1 MLTRDLV
8 KLAGGM
14 LLAGAMLVVLPACGG
29 TTPALSAPKAIATDQ
44 QLGLQAPAVTAAPA
58 VATAAA
64 SLPATPVP
72 DSKATSGLLGEGKL
86 VFEKTAGGVGCAYC
100 HGPDGKGGGQAG
112 QGAPDIRGRKEVQ
125 VRNALTG
132 GVPLMS
138 FIKLSDKE
146 IDAVVAYLQYL
157 N

>member
-8 KLAGGM
+8 KLAGSM

-29 TTPALSAPKAIATDQ
+29 TTPALLAPKAIATDQ
-44 QLGLQAPAVTAAPA
+44 QPGLQAPSVTAAPA
-58 VATAAA
+58 AATAGA
-64 SLPATPVP
+64 SLPATPAP
-72 DSKATSGLLGEGKL
+72 DNKATSGLLAEGKL
-86 VFEKTAGGVGCAYC
+86 VFEKTAGGVGCAFC
-100 HGPDGKGGGQAG
+100 HGPDGKGVGQAG
-112 QGAPDIRGRKEVQ
+112 QGAPDIRGRNEVQ